1 MENTNKLLKIVLIGF
16 WATFA
21 LPIVILVLIFTLIS
35 VGAIGYI
42 PDFKELENPK
52 SNLATEIF
60 ASDQVLLGKYY
71 NENRTIIQFQDL
83 SPNVVNALIATEDV
97 RFYQHSGI
105 DLRGL
110 ARVLFKTV
118 ILRQNTGGGSTL
130 SQQLAKNLYKMRE
143 EIEINST
150 SGKILMKLQEW
161 VTAVLLERKYTK
173 EEILVMY
180 LNTVTFGHNSY
191 GIQTAA
197 YKFFEKTPQ
206 DLTLDEAAILV
217 GLLKAPTKYSPKLH
231 PEVSLKRRNV
241 VLEQLSKYQSK
252 LQKITGWQPLTD
264 LQIDSLKSLPIKLS
278 WNEQDH
284 NIGLATYFREY
295 LRIYI
300 SAKEPKKENYKEWN
314 QEKYSADSILWAED
328 PLYGWCN
335 KNKKANGDNYDIYRD
350 GLKIYTTINSKMQ
363 KYAEDAMTKH
373 LGTGDEP
380 IQETFEKDLKSKKN
394 APFSW
399 QLSDEE
405 IETIMNSSMK
415 RSERYNVMKSAGY
428 SEEEIIANFK
438 VPTQMQVFAWDDYK
452 DTTMTPWDSML
463 YYKKFLQSGFMSM
476 EPQTGYVKAYVGGID
491 YNHFKFDHV
500 MVAKRQVGSTFKP
513 IIYSLAM
520 MPGTFSPCYEVPN
533 VAVTFQMPE
542 GQIPATYTPT
552 YSSSKLDGKMISLK
566 YGLGLSLNQISAW
579 VMKEFGPEAVVEV
592 AKSMGIKSYLDPVY
606 SLCVGSC
613 DITLSEMVA
622 AYCTFANKGVYV
634 TPILV
639 TRIDDKNGNTIAT
652 FSATKNQALD
662 DKTAYRMIEMMRG
675 VIDFGTSTRL
685 RYKYG
690 FTGDNDIAGKT
701 GTTNDNSDG
710 WFIGMTPNLV
720 SGAWVGGE
728 ERSIRFTSTKDGQG
742 AAAALPIWAFYMQ
755 EVYKDASLGYST
767 KDDFEKPKYEE
778 GEEEDCKNSQQE
790 DGGLNGTNYIINGET
805 F

>member
-1 MENTNKLLKIVLIGF
+1 MEKYKLFKIVLIVF
-16 WATFA
+16 WACFA
-21 LPIVILVLIFTLIS
+21 APFIILALIFTLIS

-60 ASDQVLLGKYY
+60 SSDQVLLGKYY
-71 NENRTIIQFQDL
+71 NENRTIIQFDDL
-83 SPNVVNALIATEDV
+83 SPNVVNALIATEDA

-105 DLRGL
+105 DFRGL

-143 EIEINST
+143 QKKIEST
-150 SGKILMKLQEW
+150 WDKTIMKFQEW
-161 VTAVLLERKYTK
+161 VTAILLERNYTK

-197 YKFFEKTPQ
+197 YKYFQKLPQ
-206 DLTLDEAAILV
+206 DLSLDEAAILV

-231 PEVSLKRRNV
+231 PKASLERRNV
-241 VLEQLSKYQSK
+241 VLEQLRKYQNK
-252 LQKITGWQPLTD
+252 LENITGWKPLTD
-264 LQIDSLKSLPIKLS
+264 LQIDSLKTLPISLS

-295 LRIYI
+295 LRLYI
-300 SAKEPKKENYKEWN
+300 TESKPELKNYSDWNKDKYYSDSA
-314 QEKYSADSILWAED
+314 LWIDD

-335 KNKKANGDNYDIYRD
+335 KNKKPNGEYYNVYRD

-363 KYAEDAMTKH
+363 KYAEDAMSQH
-373 LGTGDEP
+373 LGLGDAP
-380 IQETFEKDLKSKKN
+380 LQESFEKDLKSKKN

-405 IETIMNSSMK
+405 IQNILTTSMK

-428 SEEEIIANFK
+428 TEADILANFK
-438 VPTQMQVFAWDDYK
+438 VPTEMEVFSWKGYK
-452 DTTMTPWDSML
+452 DTIMTPWDSMI

-476 EPQTGYVKAYVGGID
+476 EPQTGFVKAYVGGID

-500 MVAKRQVGSTFKP
+500 MVSKRQVGSTFKP
-513 IIYSLAM
+513 ILYSLAM
-520 MPGTFSPCYEVPN
+520 MPGAYSPCYEIPDVP
-533 VAVTFQMPE
+533 VTFQMPA
-542 GQIPATYTPT
+542 GQSPATYTPS
-552 YSSSKLDGKMISLK
+552 YSSSKFDGRMISLK

-579 VMKEFGPEAVVEV
+579 VMKEFGPKAVVEL

-613 DITLSEMVA
+613 DITLAEMVA
-622 AYCTFANKGVYV
+622 AYCTFANKGIYV
-634 TPILV
+634 SPVLV

-652 FSATKNQALD
+652 FSPTKNQVFD
-662 DKTAYRMIEMMRG
+662 DKTAYRMIEMTRG

-690 FTGDNDIAGKT
+690 FAADNDIAGKT

-710 WFIGMTPNLV
+710 WFIGMVPTLV

-755 EVYKDASLGYST
+755 SVYKDADLKYST

-778 GEEEDCKNSQQE
+778 GEEEDDCKNYEQE
-790 DGGLNGTNYIINGET
+790 DGGLNGNNYIINGENY
-805 F
+805 